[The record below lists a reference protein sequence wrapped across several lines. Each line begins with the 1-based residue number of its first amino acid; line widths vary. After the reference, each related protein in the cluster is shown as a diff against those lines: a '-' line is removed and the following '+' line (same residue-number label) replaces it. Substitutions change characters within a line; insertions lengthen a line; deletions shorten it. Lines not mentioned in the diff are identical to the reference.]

1 MHCGAFRGHC
11 IIVQWIGGRLCF
23 PILDIESG
31 TSSYQILRNH
41 PMTKQIKSCTVLRFS
56 AVKKREEKSG
66 LEFFHFIT
74 GSWVEVRLTGLRCGR
89 RVIPDDSSFRSRSE
103 FYSLQKSKIMLKNE
117 TATASSKAE
126 STVYVAASSSTAAH
140 EIGSDPYNFKGKLL
154 ATLLSFSVFQSYPL
168 LYNA

>member
-66 LEFFHFIT
+66 LEFSLFIT

-89 RVIPDDSSFRSRSE
+89 RVIPDDSSFRSE

-126 STVYVAASSSTAAH
+126 SKQQH
-140 EIGSDPYNFKGKLL
+140 MKSDRIRITSRGNFSQHFF
-154 ATLLSFSVFQSYPL
+154 LLSVLQFYPSTVQCIII
-168 LYNA
+168 